1 MEISMTSRNV
11 EQEFDTL
18 KADFGKLSGDLAN
31 LTAALRDLTA
41 EGAQDYLAKLR
52 AATDHA
58 NGEIHGAAAALGARG
73 REGLDAAVA
82 HVRERPLT
90 SILICFGLGL
100 VIGKLIDR

>member
-1 MEISMTSRNV
+1 MSARNV

-18 KADFGKLSGDLAN
+18 KSDFGKLSSDLAS
-31 LTAALRDLTA
+31 LTTALRDLA
-41 EGAQDYLAKLR
+41 GDGAQDYVAKLR
-52 AATDHA
+52 AATSHA
-58 NGEIHGAAAALGARG
+58 NGNVQAAAAALGARG
-73 REGLDAAVA
+73 REGLEAAVE